1 MPRIEIVLI
10 SPLYEGNIGFA
21 ARVMKNFGFEHLV
34 LVDPGP
40 LGDEAMTRAAHAQDV
55 LRNAVHCSL
64 EEVFAR
70 SAMTIATTGEV
81 SKSVCNAMRMPYYTP
96 AEIRGMIGDID
107 GTVSVLFGRENWG
120 LSNAEIRR
128 SDVICT
134 IPASTTYPILNLSH
148 AVGILCYELAQ
159 LPRGTYPLASRDEME
174 YLYRHIDHFLDRI
187 EHPPYKREN
196 TLLMMRRIFGRARLT
211 VREASTLHGLM
222 RRSEWHIDDKK

>member
-10 SPLYEGNIGFA
+10 SPLYEGNVGFT

-34 LVDPGP
+34 LVDACS
-40 LGDEAMTRAAHAQDV
+40 LGDEALTRAAHAQDV

-64 EEVFAR
+64 EEVYAR
-70 SAMTIATTGEV
+70 SSLTVTTTGEV

-96 AEIRGMIGDID
+96 AEIRGMIGDLD
-107 GTVSVLFGRENWG
+107 GTVSILFGRENWG

-128 SDVICT
+128 SDIICT
-134 IPASTTYPILNLSH
+134 IPTSNTYPILNLSH
-148 AVGILCYELAQ
+148 AVGILCYELAR

-174 YLYRHIDHFLDRI
+174 YLYRHIDQFLDRI

>member
-10 SPLYEGNIGFA
+10 SPIYEGNVGFT

-34 LVDPGP
+34 LVDACP
-40 LGDEAMTRAAHAQDV
+40 LGDEALARAAHAQDV

-64 EEVFAR
+64 VDVIAR
-70 SAMTIATTGEV
+70 SSMTVATTGEV
-81 SKSVCNAMRMPYYTP
+81 AKSVCHTMRMPYYTP
-96 AEIRGMIGDID
+96 GEIRGMIGDVD

-134 IPASTTYPILNLSH
+134 IPTSSAYPILNLSH
-148 AVGILCYELAQ
+148 AVGILCHELAQ

-174 YLYRHIDHFLDRI
+174 YLYRHIDQFLDRI